1 MLKKNIHIAHKIIGG
16 VGEILSR
23 MPNSV
28 IQELNLKNLY
38 KAFNLPINEVYFHQP
53 KAHLFAILF
62 KITSILF
69 LKKKKVIIII
79 HESSNYSNHGNK
91 SIKTQLKYF
100 IRLLNMQLA
109 SIIGIKIYAVSN
121 FVANSYKLKIPQ
133 ISYTHLFRNEL
144 IKKQRMNFVDKA
156 GALVWLRPNAADQSI
171 NIIRELVKKNL
182 ENKFLLVGN
191 AIECIKLEILIK
203 NQFKSAE
210 VLNEKGVVDKNTFLC
225 YLNNYKWLIST
236 YDKEGFGLT
245 VLEALHFGMI
255 ILASKE
261 GALSEIVPPENYEI
275 FDKIKNNFTDI
286 TTENLKIVSE
296 VNVAKAKFL
305 LNLK

>member
-1 MLKKNIHIAHKIIGG
+1 MYEKKIHIAHKLIGG

-28 IQELNLKNLY
+28 IQELNFKNLY
-38 KAFNLPINEVYFHQP
+38 KAFNLPSTEVHFHQP
-53 KAHLFAILF
+53 RAHLFAVLF
-62 KITSILF
+62 KIASILF
-69 LKKKKVIIII
+69 IKKRKVIIII
-79 HESSNYSNHGNK
+79 HESSNYSSHGNK
-91 SIKTQLKYF
+91 TIKTQIKYF
-100 IRLLNMQLA
+100 LRLLNIRVA
-109 SIIGIKIYAVSN
+109 IIIGVKVYAVSN
-121 FVANSYKLKIPQ
+121 FVASSYKLKVPL
-133 ISYTHLFRNEL
+133 ISYIHLFRNEL
-144 IKKQRMNFVDKA
+144 IKKQRIEFLDKS
-156 GALVWLRPNAADQSI
+156 GAIVWLRPNVADQSI
-171 NIIRELVKKNL
+171 IIIRELVNKNL

-191 AIECIKLEILIK
+191 EIECDKLEILIK
-203 NQFKSAE
+203 NQFNNAE
-210 VLNEKGVVDKNTFLC
+210 VLNIKGIVDKNTFLC

-245 VLEALHFGMI
+245 VLEALYFGMI

-275 FDKIKNNFTDI
+275 LDKIKNNFTDI

-296 VNVAKAKFL
+296 VNVAMAKFL